1 MTSRVTWTSYPLKAT
16 WGFSMGKFSHLTPP
30 NARNWI
36 KEGYGIEDIAVRTHH
51 RRDYVKAMLIKWE
64 LWPDAYNPTLPS

>member
-1 MTSRVTWTSYPLKAT
+1 
-16 WGFSMGKFSHLTPP
+16 MGKFSHLTPP